1 MPGVVVLVVP
11 EVVPVVVPE
20 VVPVVVP
27 VEVPGVEDVWSCSVP
42 EEPVSWA
49 VSLMGSVYVF
59 PVEGSTMVISFISPE
74 LSSDESS
81 ELPEEVSL
89 ELSEEGSV
97 VLPCEEEASDSAS
110 ESVPSVVPVS
120 GFGSACEAPEPGGA
134 TGFQS
139 RS

>member
-49 VSLMGSVYVF
+49 VSSLMGSVYVF
-59 PVEGSTMVISFISPE
+59 PVEGSTMVISFISSE

-81 ELPEEVSL
+81 VN
-89 ELSEEGSV
+89 
-97 VLPCEEEASDSAS
+97 
-110 ESVPSVVPVS
+110 
-120 GFGSACEAPEPGGA
+120 
-134 TGFQS
+134 
-139 RS
+139 

>member
-1 MPGVVVLVVP
+1 M
-11 EVVPVVVPE
+11 PE

-49 VSLMGSVYVF
+49 VSSLMGSVYVF
-59 PVEGSTMVISFISPE
+59 PVDGSTMVISFISPE

-81 ELPEEVSL
+81 ELPEEVSLELPEEVSL